1 MVDCAKTEHQAIRS
15 AFPHAS
21 VYLCL
26 FVIAT
31 EGTVVEAG
39 VWGIGRNGS
48 CLLYRR
54 VGVFIRVVYMEG
66 GAVMKWGEVTMEHCC
81 RGSDNEGVINSDMVD
96 IQCGELIINSRQYC
110 HTLLPMNFASL
121 SLR

>member
-1 MVDCAKTEHQAIRS
+1 M
-15 AFPHAS
+15 
-21 VYLCL
+21 
-26 FVIAT
+26 
-31 EGTVVEAG
+31 VEAG

-81 RGSDNEGVINSDMVD
+81 RGSDNEGVINRGVVQL
-96 IQCGELIINSRQYC
+96 QCGELIMKQLAI
-110 HTLLPMNFASL
+110 LLHHL
-121 SLR
+121 KKRCLL